1 MSGDGKLKVREEI
14 GDYIQKV
21 TTIPLP
27 SSSAMPIIDYEVS
40 TECFIFLFSL
50 LIYLCCGVKCFNFLS
65 CNAHGSRY
73 DPRQ

>member
-40 TECFIFLFSL
+40 KGFLFLPSA
-50 LIYLCCGVKCFNFLS
+50 Y
-65 CNAHGSRY
+65 
-73 DPRQ
+73 